1 MGTPSA
7 GDDATASANMGRMT
21 ALHVR
26 DVPERV
32 VTALRERATK
42 HGHSMQQ
49 EIRQILEAA
58 AKAPTPGESLD
69 PVRLTTVRTTGMSS
83 WSRETIYGDAGR

>member
-1 MGTPSA
+1 
-7 GDDATASANMGRMT
+7 MT

-26 DVPERV
+26 DVPEPV
-32 VTALRERATK
+32 VTALRERAAK

-58 AKAPTPGESLD
+58 ATAPTSGESVE
-69 PVRLTTVRTTGMSS
+69 PIRLTTVRTTGLSS
-83 WSRETIYGDAGR
+83 WSRETIYDETGR